1 MKSDHTTNR
10 KLGQLV
16 LHLGG
21 PSDVNKKIG
30 INKSTVSR
38 WFRVGAGGREGLPS
52 ILHLLKLAEVA
63 QEELKVS
70 IDIHAIGME
79 SLAWKRLKR
88 DEAERERRA
97 NESAAYRRDNVERE
111 PYLSPSRR
119 HWLRENAD
127 RTRRMEAKKFPNT
140 VRDVPENNET

>member
-21 PSDVNKKIG
+21 PSAVAKKIG
-30 INKSTVSR
+30 INKSTR
-38 WFRVGAGGREGLPS
+38 WFRVDLGGRR
-52 ILHLLKLAEVA
+52 IIKKKLHLLKLAEVA